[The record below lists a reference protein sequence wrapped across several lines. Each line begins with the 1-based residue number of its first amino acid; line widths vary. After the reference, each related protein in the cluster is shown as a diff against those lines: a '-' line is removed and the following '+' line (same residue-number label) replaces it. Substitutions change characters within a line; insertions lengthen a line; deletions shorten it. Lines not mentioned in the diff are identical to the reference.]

1 MLVSARLV
9 TSDDGVIEL
18 AHEALARAWPRL
30 RTWLEEDVDGQRVR
44 HHVAFAADAWDA
56 LGRPDSEVYRGVRLS
71 TALEWRRTSEA
82 ALTTTERDFLDRGE
96 RVADAERVAAAERAH
111 VQQRTNRRLR
121 GLLVVASA
129 LVVATLVAGLLAV
142 RQARNAD
149 VARGTAE
156 GARERAD
163 AAALTADSRRLGAR
177 ALTTDDI
184 SLSLLLA
191 VQGVKLESTPESRAD
206 LLAALAKRPQLIRT
220 GFGDGR
226 HITSLAVRPLADSWR
241 HVKGSVSRWAI
252 AASNGGNDVVTFD
265 QAVDRMSSRHL
276 SGHRR
281 GGDLSVAYSPDGSM
295 LAAGMNT
302 PDRAPVQIIDAI
314 RNRPLARQLPTL
326 AGPAAVT
333 DITFS
338 GDGRSVAATFH
349 APPAPG
355 ASDRAG
361 GATRSADF
369 ALVWNPRRGDNPHRV
384 DLPSGLHG
392 LAVSKDARTVYTSWP
407 LTAYDVS
414 TSRQLWRS
422 PLRGLQHLDLNRAGT
437 LLTMPEWDDAKN
449 NNVVL
454 VDARTGELRRRL
466 VGHRE
471 QTGDVR
477 FSPAGSTVASLANDN
492 TVLIWDAQRGRV
504 LDRLEAGTVNAVA
517 FSPDGRKLVTG
528 GEDSAVRVWDL
539 RGEERYVARTGT
551 GQPVPVVDG
560 RVHPSPDGRVIA
572 YLWHPSDGRGYLLRF
587 YDVASKTLG
596 RPIRTGD
603 RDAAGTGSWRPDRM
617 RYATTGYR
625 GRPSVE
631 PRDEPR
637 RG

>member
-1 MLVSARLV
+1 MRLVSPGDDGVPVRARLPRRLLVDDQAHAEMVDMLVSARLV

-163 AAALTADSRRLGAR
+163 AAALTADSRQLGAR

-191 VQGVKLESTPESRAD
+191 VQGVKLESTPESRAN

-226 HITSLAVRPLADSWR
+226 HITSLAVRPLADSWL
-241 HVKGSVSRWAI
+241 HVKGSDSRWAI

-314 RNRPLARQLPTL
+314 RNRPLARQLPPL

-361 GATRSADF
+361 GATRSSDF

-392 LAVSKDARTVYTSWP
+392 LAVSKDARTVYT
-407 LTAYDVS
+407 
-414 TSRQLWRS
+414 QLAA
-422 PLRGLQHLDLNRAGT
+422 H
-437 LLTMPEWDDAKN
+437 
-449 NNVVL
+449 VV
-454 VDARTGELRRRL
+454 RRL
-466 VGHRE
+466 HEPSALALSASRVATPRPQPGRDGAHDAGVGRRQE
-471 QTGDVR
+471 Q
-477 FSPAGSTVASLANDN
+477 
-492 TVLIWDAQRGRV
+492 QR
-504 LDRLEAGTVNAVA
+504 
-517 FSPDGRKLVTG
+517 
-528 GEDSAVRVWDL
+528 
-539 RGEERYVARTGT
+539 
-551 GQPVPVVDG
+551 
-560 RVHPSPDGRVIA
+560 
-572 YLWHPSDGRGYLLRF
+572 
-587 YDVASKTLG
+587 
-596 RPIRTGD
+596 RPR
-603 RDAAGTGSWRPDRM
+603 RRPDRRCCDDDSSGTANRPEMSGSPRLGRRSRHWRTTTRFSSGM
-617 RYATTGYR
+617 RNEAGSSTHW
-625 GRPSVE
+625 RPG
-631 PRDEPR
+631 P
-637 RG
+637 